1 MTTARES
8 EKPRAE
14 PSLQSVIS
22 RMNQEGPALTHGQN
36 AAADIVP
43 PDTDN
48 LKASGTLKVLGTAKQ
63 FAVFVD
69 GKRRGTTPCEL
80 ELEAGDHLV
89 VVVLDNWRQ
98 SFNMTV
104 KNDETTV
111 LHPRPPGN
119 DTRPAFQGIIRFD
132 IPSGYR
138 VTLDG
143 INIPA
148 QPRRLVFGTYGVG
161 VHDPKTGRRKYF
173 SVQLDQSN
181 PVVLIRYQ

>member
-1 MTTARES
+1 NE
-8 EKPRAE
+8 
-14 PSLQSVIS
+14 
-22 RMNQEGPALTHGQN
+22 
-36 AAADIVP
+36 AADIVP

-48 LKASGTLKVLGTAKQ
+48 LKASGTLKVLGAAKQ

-148 QPRRLVFGTYGVG
+148 QPRRLVFGTYGVD
-161 VHDPKTGRRKYF
+161 VHDPKTGRHKYF